1 MNACPPRSF
10 GALADR
16 EGGVRAAPVSMGVM
30 TAICRT
36 GAESTVFKP
45 EQHGAVLQK
54 FWLKYLRQMPAFAGN
69 RQAEK
74 RQIYWRRSPVCRSG
88 QNRLSPRY
96 LSWGAIKHFSIGFQ

>member
-10 GALADR
+10 GGLADR

-54 FWLKYLRQMPAFAGN
+54 FWLKCLRPDGRLCREPPGKELADLLEPVSGVPVRSEQAFSPIFAAG
-69 RQAEK
+69 
-74 RQIYWRRSPVCRSG
+74 SD
-88 QNRLSPRY
+88 
-96 LSWGAIKHFSIGFQ
+96 

>member
-1 MNACPPRSF
+1 MNACSPRSF
-10 GALADR
+10 GGLADR

-54 FWLKYLRQMPAFAGN
+54 FWLKCLRPDGRLCREPPGKELADLLAPVSQCAGPI
-69 RQAEK
+69 RTGFLPD
-74 RQIYWRRSPVCRSG
+74 ICRG
-88 QNRLSPRY
+88 ERLS
-96 LSWGAIKHFSIGFQ
+96 IFQ